1 MQEFYDAI
9 IVGAGPAGLSA
20 AIYLARAQ
28 YKVLVLEKDNVGGQ
42 ITITSEVVNY
52 PGVLKTDGKSLT
64 ETMRKQAEYFG
75 AEFLKADVND
85 FNFNGDFKE
94 VHTDKGIY
102 YAIGVVLATGANP
115 RKIGFPGE
123 LEFQGRGIAY
133 CATCD
138 GEFFTG
144 ADVFVIG
151 GGFAAAEEAVFL
163 TRYAKKVT
171 IIVREDDFTC
181 AKSVALEALN
191 HPNIK
196 VYFHTEVQK
205 AGGVNQLEY
214 AVFKDNHTGETWEY
228 RPAEGKSFGMFV
240 FAGYAPATS
249 LFKGKLELDP
259 QGYLVTDMNQKTSTD
274 GVYGAGDVCVKNLRQ
289 VVTAV
294 SDGAVAATSLEKYI
308 ADIYEKKSLPKQAP
322 KVRPVATAPKAMT
335 DSARTRS
342 DGKFI
347 TNTMGEQLAPV
358 FEKMEQPILLKAY
371 LDDTPLS
378 YEVEDFLKEIGS
390 LTNKVKFITIKDS
403 EDEILYPSIQI
414 CDSDG
419 LYKGAAFHGV
429 PGGHEINSFIIA
441 LYNAAGPGQAVDE
454 EILNRIGAIDKKI
467 DIKIMVS
474 LSCTMCPELVMAAQ
488 RIALENKNITA
499 EAYDLAH
506 YKSLKDKYNIMSVPC
521 FVINDDLVLFGKK
534 SISEILD
541 ILEEKV

>member
-1 MQEFYDAI
+1 
-9 IVGAGPAGLSA
+9 
-20 AIYLARAQ
+20 
-28 YKVLVLEKDNVGGQ
+28 
-42 ITITSEVVNY
+42 
-52 PGVLKTDGKSLT
+52 
-64 ETMRKQAEYFG
+64 
-75 AEFLKADVND
+75 
-85 FNFNGDFKE
+85 
-94 VHTDKGIY
+94 
-102 YAIGVVLATGANP
+102 
-115 RKIGFPGE
+115 
-123 LEFQGRGIAY
+123 
-133 CATCD
+133 
-138 GEFFTG
+138 
-144 ADVFVIG
+144 
-151 GGFAAAEEAVFL
+151 
-163 TRYAKKVT
+163 
-171 IIVREDDFTC
+171 
-181 AKSVALEALN
+181 
-191 HPNIK
+191 
-196 VYFHTEVQK
+196 
-205 AGGVNQLEY
+205 
-214 AVFKDNHTGETWEY
+214 
-228 RPAEGKSFGMFV
+228 
-240 FAGYAPATS
+240 
-249 LFKGKLELDP
+249 
-259 QGYLVTDMNQKTSTD
+259 
-274 GVYGAGDVCVKNLRQ
+274 
-289 VVTAV
+289 
-294 SDGAVAATSLEKYI
+294 
-308 ADIYEKKSLPKQAP
+308 
-322 KVRPVATAPKAMT
+322 TAPKAMT

-499 EAYDLAH
+499 EVYDLAH